1 MQESERKYKWYYSPK
16 CTFKNEKKAGR
27 EKTMVSVLT
36 RAKKCAKIS
45 FVFEKDAGVAQS
57 VEQLIR
63 NQQVRCSS
71 HPTSSKK
78 HRKLRFSM
86 LFCCKN
92 AENGV
97 GQNAGQA
104 LTHTVTHK
112 RNKLYP
118 RKWTRDFDPW
128 SRSADTHLTH
138 RGSQRLCR
146 LLPAHAPWVQRNARK
161 DPKSTGE
168 KLLPFRCSACLRD
181 LSNLRH
187 EAAHFLR
194 GLLLHLPCD
203 VGVGSQ
209 GESRVVVTE
218 H

>member
-1 MQESERKYKWYYSPK
+1 MRGAAAAGGPSEMQESERKYKWYYSPK

-71 HPTSSKK
+71 HPTSSKT
-78 HRKLRFSM
+78 HRKLRFLV

-97 GQNAGQA
+97 GQNAGQL
-104 LTHTVTHK
+104 LTHTPTHTRK
-112 RNKLYP
+112 CADRFKEYRRGGFAPLRYFLCSFSAHITCAMKLP
-118 RKWTRDFDPW
+118 IF
-128 SRSADTHLTH
+128 SVAFCCICLV
-138 RGSQRLCR
+138 
-146 LLPAHAPWVQRNARK
+146 AWV
-161 DPKSTGE
+161 
-168 KLLPFRCSACLRD
+168 
-181 LSNLRH
+181 
-187 EAAHFLR
+187 
-194 GLLLHLPCD
+194 
-203 VGVGSQ
+203 
-209 GESRVVVTE
+209 
-218 H
+218 